1 MANGALQALP
11 HTPPVLEVHA
21 HHRDQPAREH
31 GRDVALPGVRT
42 IESDRASGRS
52 SSVIGC
58 SPTRFDGGPGAHFSQ
73 NGPLH
78 IVEDGDSVPPPNKMK
93 GETLDGIVYEICKG
107 KRIGDVQEI
116 YNRLPDVPHDDVN
129 VSIMS
134 LVAQNLISADIRTAQ
149 ALDGD
154 IVVISN
160 IKGQELGP

>member
-1 MANGALQALP
+1 
-11 HTPPVLEVHA
+11 
-21 HHRDQPAREH
+21 
-31 GRDVALPGVRT
+31 
-42 IESDRASGRS
+42 
-52 SSVIGC
+52 
-58 SPTRFDGGPGAHFSQ
+58 
-73 NGPLH
+73 
-78 IVEDGDSVPPPNKMK
+78 MK

-129 VSIMS
+129 ERIMS
-134 LVAQNLISADIRTAQ
+134 FVAQNLISADIRTAQ